1 MDTVQ
6 NKLQS
11 TADSVL
17 SKFTIESQQ
26 IDLPD
31 DSEYYSITPKTIN
44 LDFNSVEKML
54 KSTAFK
60 VTVNVGDIIKK
71 MFEDKKNDG
80 EGSGSSEEDELMKV
94 IKDHIKKQTEGI
106 KIEINFDLSGT
117 NIDKLFSNDATPV
130 LKYFKVNGKPFGD
143 AFEGKLTTFIN
154 DYFGDTSFFDL
165 LNLSGLINT
174 LIDEK
179 KDTVK
184 DKIKSMGFDIS

>member
-11 TADSVL
+11 TADNVL

-26 IDLPD
+26 INLPD
-31 DSEYYSITPKTIN
+31 GSEYYSITPKTIN
-44 LDFNSVEKML
+44 LNFSSVEKML
-54 KSTAFK
+54 KSTAFN

-71 MFEDKKNDG
+71 MFEDKKDDG
-80 EGSGSSEEDELMKV
+80 EGSSEEDELMKV

-117 NIDKLFSNDATPV
+117 NIDKLFSNDATPI
-130 LKYFKVNGKPFGD
+130 LRYFKVNGQSFGD
-143 AFEGKLTTFIN
+143 AFEGKLTDFIEK
-154 DYFGDTSFFDL
+154 YFGDTSFFDL

-174 LIDEK
+174 LIGEK

-184 DKIKSMGFDIS
+184 DKIKNMGFDIS